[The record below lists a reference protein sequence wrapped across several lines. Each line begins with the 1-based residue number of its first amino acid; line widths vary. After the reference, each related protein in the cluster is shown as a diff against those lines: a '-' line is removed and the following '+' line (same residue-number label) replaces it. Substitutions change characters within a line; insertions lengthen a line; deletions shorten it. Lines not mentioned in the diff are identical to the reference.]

1 MSDTKKGKQERKKEK
16 IKRRYDNLDW
26 QGGGPIAMLSFSSN
40 STKLIYKQ
48 TLDAIQVLLLF
59 FLNGPSINKIM
70 LHFIKE

>member
-1 MSDTKKGKQERKKEK
+1 
-16 IKRRYDNLDW
+16 
-26 QGGGPIAMLSFSSN
+26 MLSFSSN